1 MTRFTPGR
9 RWCRQAPKGAGPRLQ
24 RAVVS
29 PSAMRMKSALRERLP
44 ATRVI
49 RGRSADNRTALV
61 CAQLQLVWRPSAGSP
76 HQRRISV
83 LDVYE
88 TNGGKYKPA
97 GRRRCTSLS
106 PHLSS
111 TLYRLSS
118 TFYRLINDHRSK
130 RLALSLKISYNFFYA
145 VSYSTKTYALKGIP
159 Q

>member
-1 MTRFTPGR
+1 M
-9 RWCRQAPKGAGPRLQ
+9 
-24 RAVVS
+24 VS
-29 PSAMRMKSALRERLP
+29 PSAMSMKSALRERLP
-44 ATRVI
+44 ASRVI

-61 CAQLQLVWRPSAGSP
+61 CALQLTWRPSAGSP

-97 GRRRCTSLS
+97 GRHRCTSLS

-111 TLYRLSS
+111 TLYHLSS
-118 TFYRLINDHRSK
+118 TLYHLSSTLYRLINDHRSK